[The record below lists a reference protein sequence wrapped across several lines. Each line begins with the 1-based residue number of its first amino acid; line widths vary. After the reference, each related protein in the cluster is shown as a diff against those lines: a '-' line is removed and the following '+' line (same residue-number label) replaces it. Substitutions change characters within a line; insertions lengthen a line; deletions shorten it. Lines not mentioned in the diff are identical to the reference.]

1 MTTPMQAMVGAS
13 LLAAGTGGAVYYA
26 TYGVRSQ
33 WLGPAVWRGRTDVPS
48 VALTFDDG
56 PGPETEAILDA
67 LAARRVKGTFFMV
80 GRQVERHPGI
90 TRRIVADGHEIGNH
104 SYSHPL
110 YLSRTSRQT
119 LDELART
126 QDAIAGITGVRPIW
140 SRPPYG
146 VRTPA
151 YFRAARALGLRTIQ
165 WTVAGFDWKPRT
177 PERIARDVL
186 RGAGPG
192 AIVLLH
198 VRRTIRSVCMP
209 DPSQKPVVF
218 LDFDGTISRV
228 DVVDAILDRYADRDW
243 LRVEQ
248 DWKAGRIGSR
258 TCLAEQIALV
268 RAARADMDG
277 LLATI
282 QIDPGFVPLLKACDA
297 AGIRAHIVS
306 DGFDYCIARILAQ
319 VPAQYQTLL
328 EGV

>member
-26 TYGVRSQ
+26 TCGVRSQ

-198 VRRTIRSVCMP
+198 DADSEGKRDRRATAASIPAIVDGVRERH
-209 DPSQKPVVF
+209 
-218 LDFDGTISRV
+218 L
-228 DVVDAILDRYADRDW
+228 DVVPLHAL
-243 LRVEQ
+243 
-248 DWKAGRIGSR
+248 
-258 TCLAEQIALV
+258 LAE
-268 RAARADMDG
+268 RA
-277 LLATI
+277 
-282 QIDPGFVPLLKACDA
+282 
-297 AGIRAHIVS
+297 S
-306 DGFDYCIARILAQ
+306 DHPERVHA
-319 VPAQYQTLL
+319 
-328 EGV
+328 